1 MKTIVLT
8 LLGSVVTFVAVAA
21 DSAFDC
27 IITSDRTTY
36 TVGQIPIITVSITN
50 KSAKEVILVGSL
62 DGSDVGWRFP
72 KCQLEILDAA
82 GKPVTAPMARCGNM
96 NVLRAA
102 DFVAVPAR
110 GTFNPFSTGFFAPYQ
125 FDQFP
130 ITHAGD
136 YTLRFYYSTSDR
148 IQDYFGDER
157 MMGRTNT
164 TPEIQRLF
172 KRVPKLELKSNEL
185 KLKFTPKPK

>member
-1 MKTIVLT
+1 M
-8 LLGSVVTFVAVAA
+8 LGSVVAFVAVAA

-36 TVGQIPIITVSITN
+36 SVGEVPIFSVSIRN
-50 KSAKEVILVGSL
+50 KSSKEVILVGSL

-72 KCQLEILDAA
+72 KCRLEILDAA

-102 DFVAVPAR
+102 DFVAVPAG

-125 FDQFP
+125 FYQFP
-130 ITHAGD
+130 VTAPGD
-136 YTLRFYYSTSDR
+136 YTVRFYYSTSDR
-148 IQDYFGDER
+148 IQDYYGDER
-157 MMGRTNT
+157 RIGRTNA
-164 TPEIQRLF
+164 PLEIQHLF
-172 KRVPKLELKSNEL
+172 KRVPKVELKSNEL